1 VTGNWTTTFP
11 NTTVQTS
18 TITSPLLVK
27 MSCINQNK
35 PLLVQG
41 IITFTRN
48 GNTATLDYGDGTC
61 DNLAVF
67 TINGNAYNII
77 IGN

>member
-1 VTGNWTTTFP
+1 
-11 NTTVQTS
+11 VQTS
-18 TITSPLLVK
+18 TITTPLLVK